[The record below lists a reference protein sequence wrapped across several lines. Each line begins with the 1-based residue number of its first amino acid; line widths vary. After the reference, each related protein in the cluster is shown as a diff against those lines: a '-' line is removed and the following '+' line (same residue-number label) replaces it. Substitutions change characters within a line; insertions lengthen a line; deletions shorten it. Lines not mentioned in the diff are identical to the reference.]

1 MKKKTKSSGDES
13 NVDKSKSSG
22 DESNVDKSKYV
33 ERKKFR
39 PRCRITYVSSGRL
52 R

>member
-13 NVDKSKSSG
+13 DVDKSKSSG

-39 PRCRITYVSSGRL
+39 PDVELPKSASGRL

>member
-33 ERKKFR
+33 ER
-39 PRCRITYVSSGRL
+39 
-52 R
+52 